1 MSEPVV
7 TPSCSCPQPEPVRRV
22 WPVRLLV
29 AAALVS
35 PAPVTLL
42 AHVAPRWGDAVQ
54 SGFTPATWLLAV
66 AFVEWGRLRR

>member
-1 MSEPVV
+1 M
-7 TPSCSCPQPEPVRRV
+7 
-22 WPVRLLV
+22 